1 MHDDVE
7 KKKETTRK
15 SRKTRISKTIVD

>member
-7 KKKETTRK
+7 KKKEK
-15 SRKTRISKTIVD
+15 QQEKAEKQGSAKQ